1 MAYAYEPASAD
12 AAKISWLAKTD
23 AAEEII
29 EPELP
34 IIDVRCPPPH
44 PTDPLRWSPQPL
56 LALGLAAPPPG
67 R

>member
-34 IIDVRCPPPH
+34 IIDVRCPPPSPPTPH
-44 PTDPLRWSPQPL
+44 PSPDI

>member
-1 MAYAYEPASAD
+1 MAYAYEPSSAD

-34 IIDVRCPPPH
+34 IIDVRCPPPSPH
-44 PTDPLRWSPQPL
+44 PPPHL